1 MNFRMNSAT
10 GKAILARARGGD
22 FAHPGEEEAVQ
33 LVAQGL
39 KKSRHR
45 RVLDVGCGRGGTA
58 AWLQRNDFGHVFGI
72 DVDSESIQY
81 AQTAYPDVRFCT
93 LDVAELKNRWDSE
106 MFDVVYLF
114 NSFYAFR
121 DQPGALRE
129 IRNVC
134 RSGSE
139 LCIFDYCKSVES
151 VIPAALGTEIGH
163 PIVIENIAG
172 RLVAAGWV
180 NVTYEDWTE
189 RFIVWYGALMAAFER
204 DRVWITENF
213 GIRWAE
219 FVTHFYS
226 SLRESLIAGDIRGT
240 VLRATAD

>member
-1 MNFRMNSAT
+1 MNSAT
-10 GKAILARARGGD
+10 GKAILAKARGGD

-33 LVAQGL
+33 LVALGL
-39 KKSRHR
+39 KRSPHN

-58 AWLQRNDFGHVFGI
+58 AWLQRNNFGRIFGI

-81 AQTAYPDVRFCT
+81 AQTAYPDVTFCT
-93 LDVAELKNRWDSE
+93 LDVAELKNRWNSE
-106 MFDVVYLF
+106 AFDVVCLF

-134 RSGSE
+134 HSGSV
-139 LCIFDYCKSVES
+139 LNIFDYSTSIGS
-151 VIPAALGTEIGH
+151 VIPAALGTEIGQ
-163 PIVIENIAG
+163 PIVIENIASW
-172 RLVAAGWV
+172 LAAAGWV
-180 NVTYEDWTE
+180 NVTSEDLTE
-189 RFIVWYGALMAAFER
+189 RFVFWYGALLAAFER

-213 GIRWAE
+213 GLRSAE

-226 SLRESLIAGDIRGT
+226 SLRESLIAGDIRGM
-240 VLRATAD
+240 VLRAIAD